1 METREVQRLIAV
13 EVQKALGAIDLVE
26 LFRNRV
32 DLSVTAEPASLSPG
46 VYGNEVDIG
55 LRIDGVTYSSG
66 KFFIPNAPKK

>member
-1 METREVQRLIAV
+1 MESREIKRIVAAEV
-13 EVQKALGAIDLVE
+13 EKALGALDLVE
-26 LFRNRV
+26 LFRDRV

>member
-1 METREVQRLIAV
+1 MESREIQRIVAAEV
-13 EVQKALGAIDLVE
+13 EKALGALDLVE
-26 LFRNRV
+26 LFRDRV

-66 KFFIPNAPKK
+66 KFFIPNASKK